1 MKDIYN
7 EFLKSST
14 QDEFTTEKVNVIS
27 NCLLGNYNDNG
38 DYVIPNNI
46 VDELIAVKKVK
57 KSKQNIKRGCQYC
70 PYCQD
75 CQSTHNMV

>member
-27 NCLLGNYNDNG
+27 NCLLGNYNENG

-57 KSKQNIKRGCQYC
+57 KSVFSFQLG
-70 PYCQD
+70 
-75 CQSTHNMV
+75 